1 MIQQISM
8 FEKLFRRNKIGQ
20 YQLENL
26 IPSSELAQNKLGK
39 TTLDLREKIEK
50 KKKKL
55 RIFFLKYFIF
65 IRATLKLVNALV
77 NFTGKYL
84 I

>member
-1 MIQQISM
+1 M

-50 KKKKL
+50 KKKVTYFLSK
-55 RIFFLKYFIF
+55 IFYI
-65 IRATLKLVNALV
+65 
-77 NFTGKYL
+77 Y
-84 I
+84 

>member
-1 MIQQISM
+1 M

-50 KKKKL
+50 KKKKKL

>member
-1 MIQQISM
+1 M

-50 KKKKL
+50 KKKKKVTYFL
-55 RIFFLKYFIF
+55 SKIFYI
-65 IRATLKLVNALV
+65 
-77 NFTGKYL
+77 Y
-84 I
+84 

>member
-1 MIQQISM
+1 M

-26 IPSSELAQNKLGK
+26 IPSSELAHNKLGK

-50 KKKKL
+50 KKKKVTYFL
-55 RIFFLKYFIF
+55 SKIFYI
-65 IRATLKLVNALV
+65 
-77 NFTGKYL
+77 Y
-84 I
+84 

>member
-1 MIQQISM
+1 M

-50 KKKKL
+50 KKKKSYV
-55 RIFFLKYFIF
+55 FSF
-65 IRATLKLVNALV
+65 
-77 NFTGKYL
+77 
-84 I
+84 